1 MVARWEVTRF
11 SGSFRVGGNWP
22 GRADPTQENDKGL
35 DVAFAQQ
42 LRLASSTPELI
53 LPTLRSQTKNA
64 LLRRVS
70 CARSDSF
77 AWAANYLN
85 ETSEEKEDE
94 VHREVPHSQ
103 RFCR

>member
-1 MVARWEVTRF
+1 VGQTGSNLVLELFPYRRSFARK
-11 SGSFRVGGNWP
+11 
-22 GRADPTQENDKGL
+22 GRSDPKNDKGL

-85 ETSEEKEDE
+85 ETSKEKEDE
-94 VHREVPHSQ
+94 VHREVRDPQ
-103 RFCR
+103 GFCR